1 MGLAVRVI
9 PTLLCRGE
17 QLVKGE
23 RFQSWRS
30 VGHALQAARIH
41 NARGVDELILLDIA
55 ATPEGRGPNLDL
67 VRKLADECF
76 IPLTVGGGVR
86 SVDDVRDLLNAGAD
100 KVAICTEAWPLF
112 GTLIEDCAK
121 RFGSQAIVASIDYRN
136 DDCYLECGT
145 VWATTTPINLAK
157 EYAELG
163 AGEIMLTNIEREG
176 TQEGYDLQTIEKV
189 AQEVSVPVIAHGGCS
204 GYEDMLCAVRSGA
217 SAVAAGAL
225 FQFTDCTPKGASKF
239 LHEHG
244 IEARV

>member
-17 QLVKGE
+17 QLVKGQ

-86 SVDDVRDLLNAGAD
+86 TVDDVRDLLNAGAD
-100 KVAICTEAWPLF
+100 KVAICSGAF
-112 GTLIEDCAK
+112 HSTLVRDATDK
-121 RFGSQAIVASIDYRN
+121 FGSQAIVGVVDYKGFTA
-136 DDCYLECGT
+136 YAKCGT
-145 VWATTTPINLAK
+145 EAKTVGPEAWSEWLAFS
-157 EYAELG
+157 G
-163 AGEIMLTNIEREG
+163 AGEIMLTNIECEG
-176 TQEGYDLQTIEKV
+176 TQEGYDLHTIEKV
-189 AQEVSVPVIAHGGCS
+189 AQDVSVPVIAHGGCS
-204 GYEDMLCAVRSGA
+204 GYNDMVRAVRAGA

-225 FQFTDCTPKGASKF
+225 FQFTDATPKGASKF
-239 LHEHG
+239 LQQHG